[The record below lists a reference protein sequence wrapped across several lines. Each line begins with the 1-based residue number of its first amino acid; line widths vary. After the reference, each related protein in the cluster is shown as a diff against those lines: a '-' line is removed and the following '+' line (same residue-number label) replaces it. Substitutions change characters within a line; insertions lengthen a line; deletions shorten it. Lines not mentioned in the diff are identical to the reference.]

1 MGKGGFLTETRKVLL
16 SIDHNTTYSYGKK
29 VVLAPHTVRLCPRND
44 GGQIPHMFSLKT
56 DPPEAGR
63 SVNSDLDGN
72 TTVTLWFAGES
83 ERLVIDTR
91 CVVET
96 LRENPFDFVVSDARF
111 LDLPMQYP
119 REQKASLRPYTTV
132 SRKTALAVSELR
144 ETILSQSRGKT
155 MDFILTLCGYIHK
168 NFPHVVR
175 EQGPPW
181 SPERTLR
188 EEKGSC
194 RDLVELFASVCRSA
208 GLACRHVSGY
218 ALSKRRKREDELH
231 SWAEVYIPGGGW
243 RGYDPSSGL
252 AVSDLHV
259 AVASGATNELVA
271 PVSGSFYGDG
281 ARAELQFQVRV
292 RKTPMRE
299 KKVLGLL

>member
-1 MGKGGFLTETRKVLL
+1 MLL

-83 ERLVIDTR
+83 ERLVIDTH

-96 LRENPFDFVVSDARF
+96 LRDNPFDFIVSDLRF
-111 LDLPMQYP
+111 LDLPTQYP
-119 REQKASLRPYTTV
+119 REQKSSLRPYTTV

-144 ETILSQSRGKT
+144 ETILSQTRGKT

-168 NFPHVVR
+168 NFPHVAR
-175 EQGPPW
+175 DYGAPW
-181 SPERTLR
+181 PPERTLM
-188 EEKGSC
+188 EKKGSC

-218 ALSKRRKREDELH
+218 ALSERRETGNELH
-231 SWAEVYIPGGGW
+231 AWAEVYIPGGGW

-252 AVSDLHV
+252 AVSDRHV
-259 AVASGATNELVA
+259 AVASGPTHGLTA

-281 ARAELQFQVRV
+281 TEAELRFRVRV
-292 RKTPMRE
+292 KKTGKRE
-299 KKVLGLL
+299 KKALGLL

>member
-1 MGKGGFLTETRKVLL
+1 MLL

-83 ERLVIDTR
+83 ERLVIDTH

-96 LRENPFDFVVSDARF
+96 LRDNPFDFIVSDLRF
-111 LDLPMQYP
+111 LDLPTQYP
-119 REQKASLRPYTTV
+119 REQKSSLRPYTTV

-144 ETILSQSRGKT
+144 ETILSQTRGKT

-175 EQGPPW
+175 DYGAPW
-181 SPERTLR
+181 PPERTLM
-188 EEKGSC
+188 EKKGSC

-218 ALSKRRKREDELH
+218 ALSKRRKRGDELH
-231 SWAEVYIPGGGW
+231 AWAEVYIPGGGW

-252 AVSDLHV
+252 AVSDRHV
-259 AVASGATNELVA
+259 AVASGANHELIS

-281 ARAELQFQVRV
+281 ARTELQFKVRV
-292 RKTPMRE
+292 KETGKRE
-299 KKVLGLL
+299 KKALGLL

>member
-1 MGKGGFLTETRKVLL
+1 MLL

-29 VVLAPHTVRLCPRND
+29 VVLTPHTVRLCPRND

-83 ERLVIDTR
+83 ERLVIDTC

-132 SRKTALAVSELR
+132 SR
-144 ETILSQSRGKT
+144 
-155 MDFILTLCGYIHK
+155 
-168 NFPHVVR
+168 
-175 EQGPPW
+175 
-181 SPERTLR
+181 
-188 EEKGSC
+188 
-194 RDLVELFASVCRSA
+194 RDR
-208 GLACRHVSGY
+208 
-218 ALSKRRKREDELH
+218 
-231 SWAEVYIPGGGW
+231 PGGF
-243 RGYDPSSGL
+243 RASRNDSFADPGKNHGFYSHAL
-252 AVSDLHV
+252 RVH
-259 AVASGATNELVA
+259 TQELS
-271 PVSGSFYGDG
+271 PCG
-281 ARAELQFQVRV
+281 
-292 RKTPMRE
+292 
-299 KKVLGLL
+299 

>member
-1 MGKGGFLTETRKVLL
+1 MLI

-29 VVLAPHTVRLCPRND
+29 VVLAPHIVRLCPRD
-44 GGQIPHMFSLKT
+44 DASQKTRLFSLKT

-72 TTVTLWFAGES
+72 TTVTLWFAGEF
-83 ERLVIDTR
+83 ERLVIDTS

-96 LRENPFDFVVSDARF
+96 LRENPLDFVVSDARF

-132 SRKTALAVSELR
+132 SKKTALAVSELR
-144 ETILSQSRGKT
+144 ETILSQTRGKT
-155 MDFILTLCGYIHK
+155 TDFILTLCGYIHK

-188 EEKGSC
+188 EKRGSC

-218 ALSKRRKREDELH
+218 ALSKRKKRGDELH

-281 ARAELQFQVRV
+281 ARTEVQFKVRV
-292 RKTPMRE
+292 KETGKRD

>member
-1 MGKGGFLTETRKVLL
+1 MLL

-83 ERLVIDTR
+83 ERLVIDTH

-96 LRENPFDFVVSDARF
+96 LRDNPFDFIVSDLRF
-111 LDLPMQYP
+111 LDLPTQYP
-119 REQKASLRPYTTV
+119 REQKSSLRPYTTV

-168 NFPHVVR
+168 NFPHVAR
-175 EQGPPW
+175 DHGAPW
-181 SPERTLR
+181 PAERTLG
-188 EEKGSC
+188 EKMGSC

-218 ALSKRRKREDELH
+218 ALSKKRRRGDELH
-231 SWAEVYIPGGGW
+231 AWAEVYIPGGGW

-252 AVSDLHV
+252 AVSDRHI
-259 AVASGATNELVA
+259 AVASGANHELIA

-281 ARAELQFQVRV
+281 ARAELQFKVRV
-292 RKTPMRE
+292 KKTGKRE
-299 KKVLGLL
+299 KKALGLL